1 MKEII
6 FVSNNQHKVKEVQQ
20 AIGDSFIIKSLSE
33 IGFYEEIPETQDNLK
48 GNALQKAET
57 IYSKYRVD
65 CFADDTGLEIDALG
79 GKPGVFSARY
89 AGEECNSEDNIRKV
103 LKELRGITNRNAR
116 FRTIICLI
124 LDGKKHFFEGVAEGK
139 IIDELKGKEG
149 FGYDPIF
156 VPTGYDKSFAE
167 IDLALKNKISHR
179 GKAVSKLS
187 GFLKEV

>member
-20 AIGDSFIIKSLSE
+20 AIGDSFTIKSLSDIE
-33 IGFYEEIPETQDNLK
+33 FHEEIPETQDNLK

-57 IYSKYRVD
+57 IYSKYHID
-65 CFADDTGLEIDALG
+65 CFADDTGLEIDALDG
-79 GKPGVFSARY
+79 RPGVFSARY
-89 AGEECNSEDNIRKV
+89 AGEQCNSEDNIQKV
-103 LKELRGITNRNAR
+103 LAELRDTTNRNAR

-124 LDGKKHFFEGVAEGK
+124 LNEEKYFFEGVAEGK

-156 VPTGYDKSFAE
+156 VPNGYEKSFAE
-167 IDLALKNKISHR
+167 IDLNLKNNISHR
-179 GKAVSKLS
+179 GKAVRKLS
-187 GFLKEV
+187 TFLKQI